1 MSYRLNKTNGELL
14 IELVD
19 GQIDVT
25 STDLVLV
32 GRNYKGFGEFLN
44 ENYIKLLENFAKTSA
59 PGKPLTGQLWYDTA
73 EERLKI
79 YNGETF
85 KAAGGP
91 VVSNV
96 RPNLVVGDL
105 WIDSEN
111 NKLYFFDGS
120 DLVLVGPN
128 YDAAQGKTGFE
139 AVTILDRNS
148 QDQTVLY
155 MYVAGQLTGV
165 ISRTTF
171 IPLVNIVGYPLNPE
185 DLSTPRRQIVY
196 QGLNPVNEDFWF
208 RGTSQS
214 TRSLISD
221 AGEEFTEANFMK
233 TDRNTTTTGNIKIRN
248 SGGLSIGISD
258 TEYLVLKIASE
269 ISTIETQRSNRD
281 FTIRTRRG
289 NSFDNAFYVDA
300 TNKRV
305 GIWTVTPSVDFDVN
319 GNGRFTGNLE
329 VEGNLLVTGDT
340 TFLDVATLRVEDK
353 NIELAYKS
361 DSTLITPQE
370 ADGAGIIIRM
380 QGDSK
385 TLTWEYETGAWTSSE
400 DFDLVS
406 GKVYKINNVTK
417 LSSNRIDDSVLY
429 AEGLISIGTLVELN
443 VDNFNFNGSNMTVSG
458 PLGISSTGTIIIN
471 NQNITGVL
479 DPVDNFDVAN
489 KRYVDQT
496 IASEPVVISLDLTGQ
511 SNPSA
516 SFATG
521 GPYTDVIAILNF
533 MYPASEKQPGTVARV
548 YGISYTGTTVSGI
561 DVTAAANKSYISV
574 YVDPQD
580 STTPQLESVLQD
592 INFTTVSG
600 VANLSPSR
608 ATMEFIVNGSVWQ
621 WVRTNPL

>member
-19 GQIDVT
+19 GQIDNT

-79 YNGETF
+79 FNGETF
-85 KAAGGP
+85 KSAGGP

-96 RPNLVVGDL
+96 RPNLVLGDL

-128 YDAAQGKTGFE
+128 YDAGQGKTGFE
-139 AVTILDRNS
+139 AVTILDSNS

-155 MYVAGQLTGV
+155 MYVAGQLTGI

-171 IPLVNIVGYPLNPE
+171 IPLVNIVGYPLNPD
-185 DLSTPRRQIVY
+185 DLSTPRRQIVR
-196 QGLNPVNEDFWF
+196 QGLNPVNADFWF

-305 GIWTVTPSVDFDVN
+305 GMWNVTPSTDFDL
-319 GNGRFTGNLE
+319 TGSARITGDLE
-329 VEGNLLVTGDT
+329 VEGNFIVKGDT
-340 TFLDVATLRVEDK
+340 TYLDVANLRVEDK
-353 NIELAYKS
+353 TIELAYT
-361 DSTLITPQE
+361 STETLLTPE
-370 ADGAGIIIRM
+370 AADGAGIVIRM

-400 DFDLVS
+400 DFNLET
-406 GKVYKINNVTK
+406 GKIYKIGNVNK
-417 LSSNRIDDSVLY
+417 LSANRLDDSVLY

-443 VDNFNFNGSNMTVSG
+443 VDNINLNGSNITVSG
-458 PLGISSTGTIIIN
+458 PLGLASNGTITIN

-479 DPVDNFDVAN
+479 DPTTNFDVAN

-496 IASEPVVISLDLTGQ
+496 VASEPVVLSLDLTGF
-511 SNPSA
+511 SNPSS
-516 SFATG
+516 SFASD
-521 GPYTDVIAILNF
+521 GPYNDVIGILNF
-533 MYPASEKQPGTVARV
+533 LYPASSKQNGAVARI
-548 YGISYTGTTVSGI
+548 YAISYTGTTVSGI
-561 DVTAAANKSYISV
+561 DVTAAANKSYVSV
-574 YVDPQD
+574 YVDPED

-592 INFTTVSG
+592 INFTSVSG
-600 VANLSPSR
+600 IANLNQSR
-608 ATMEFIVNGSVWQ
+608 GTMEFVVNGGVWQ

>member
-19 GQIDVT
+19 GQIDNT
-25 STDLVLV
+25 STDLILV

-85 KAAGGP
+85 KSAGGP

-96 RPNLVVGDL
+96 RPNLVLGDL

-128 YDAAQGKTGFE
+128 YDAGQGKTGFE
-139 AVTILDRNS
+139 AVTILDNNS

-171 IPLVNIVGYPLNPE
+171 IPLVNIVGYPLNPD
-185 DLSTPRRQIVY
+185 DLSTPRRQIVR
-196 QGLNPVNEDFWF
+196 QGLNPVNPEFWF
-208 RGTSQS
+208 RGTAQS

-289 NSFDNAFYVDA
+289 NSFDNALYIDA
-300 TNKRV
+300 TNKRA
-305 GIWTVTPSVDFDVN
+305 GIWTVTPSTDLDVN
-319 GNGRFTGNLE
+319 GSARFTGDVE
-329 VEGNLLVTGDT
+329 IEGNLTVSGETL
-340 TFLDVATLRVEDK
+340 FLDVQNLRIEDK
-353 NIELAYKS
+353 TIELAYTS
-361 DSTLITPQE
+361 DSTLLTPAE

-400 DFDLVS
+400 DFNLLS
-406 GKVYKINNVTK
+406 GKSYKIGNVTK
-417 LSSNRIDDSVLY
+417 LSSDRLDDSILY
-429 AEGLISIGTLVELN
+429 AEGLISIGTLVQLN

-458 PLGISSTGTIIIN
+458 PLGISSVGTIVIN

-479 DPVDNFDVAN
+479 DPVGNFDVSN

-496 IASEPVVISLDLTGQ
+496 IASEPLVLSLDLTGF

-516 SFATG
+516 SFSSD
-521 GPYTDVIAILNF
+521 GPYNDVLSILNF
-533 MYPASEKQPGTVARV
+533 LYPASEKQNGTVARI
-548 YGISYTGTTVSGI
+548 YGLSYTGTTVSGI
-561 DVTAAANKSYISV
+561 NVTAAANKSYVSV
-574 YVDPQD
+574 YVDPED

-592 INFTTVSG
+592 INFSPVSG

-608 ATMEFIVNGSVWQ
+608 GTMEFVVNSGVWQ

>member
-19 GQIDVT
+19 GQIDST

-85 KAAGGP
+85 KSAGGP

-96 RPNLVVGDL
+96 RPNLVLGDL

-111 NKLYFFDGS
+111 NKLYFFDGA

-128 YDAAQGKTGFE
+128 YDAGQGKTGFE
-139 AVTILDRNS
+139 AVTLLDSNS

-155 MYVAGQLTGV
+155 MYVAGQLTGI

-171 IPLVNIVGYPLNPE
+171 IPLVNIVGYPLNPD
-185 DLSTPRRQIVY
+185 DLSTPRRQIVR
-196 QGLNPVNEDFWF
+196 QGLNPVNADFWF

-300 TNKRV
+300 TNKRL
-305 GIWTVTPSVDFDVN
+305 GIWTVTPSTDLDVI
-319 GNGRFTGNLE
+319 GSGRFTGDLE
-329 VEGNLLVTGDT
+329 VEGNFIVKGDT
-340 TFLDVATLRVEDK
+340 TYLDVANLRVEDK
-353 NIELAYKS
+353 TIELAYTS
-361 DSTLITPQE
+361 DSTLLTPE
-370 ADGAGIIIRM
+370 AADGAGIVVRM

-385 TLTWEYETGAWTSSE
+385 SLTWEYETGAWTFSE
-400 DFDLVS
+400 DLDLEA
-406 GKVYKINNVTK
+406 GKVYKIGNINK
-417 LSSNRIDDSVLY
+417 LSTNRLDDSVLY

-443 VDNFNFNGSNMTVSG
+443 VDNINLNGSNITVSG
-458 PLGISSTGTIIIN
+458 PLGIASTGTITIN

-479 DPVDNFDVAN
+479 DPTTNFDVAN

-496 IASEPVVISLDLTGQ
+496 IASEPVVVSLDLTGF
-511 SNPSA
+511 SNPSG
-516 SFATG
+516 SFASD
-521 GPYTDVIAILNF
+521 GPYNDVIGILNF
-533 MYPASEKQPGTVARV
+533 LYPASEKQNGTVARI

-561 DVTAAANKSYISV
+561 DVTAAANKSYASV
-574 YVDPQD
+574 YVDPED

-600 VANLSPSR
+600 IANLSPSR
-608 ATMEFIVNGSVWQ
+608 GTMEFVVNSGVWQ

>member
-19 GQIDVT
+19 GQIDT
-25 STDLVLV
+25 ASTDLTLV

-44 ENYIKLLENFAKTSA
+44 ENYIKILENFAKTSA
-59 PGKPLTGQLWYDTA
+59 PNNPLTGQLWYDTA

-85 KAAGGP
+85 KSAGGP

-96 RPNLVVGDL
+96 RPNLVLGDL

-111 NKLYFFDGS
+111 NKLYFFDGA

-128 YDAAQGKTGFE
+128 YDVGQGKTQFE
-139 AVTILDRNS
+139 AVTILDSNS

-155 MYVAGQLTGV
+155 MYIAGQLTGI

-171 IPLVNIVGYPLNPE
+171 IPLVNIVGYPLNPD
-185 DLSTPRRQIVY
+185 DLSTPRRQIVK
-196 QGLNPVNEDFWF
+196 QGINPVAEDFWF

-221 AGEEFTEANFMK
+221 AGEELTEANFMK
-233 TDRNTTTTGNIKIRN
+233 TDRNTSTTGNIKIRN

-258 TEYLVLKIASE
+258 TEYLVLKVASE
-269 ISTIETQRSNRD
+269 ISTVETQRSNRD

-289 NSFDNAFYVDA
+289 NAFDNAFYVDA
-300 TNKRV
+300 TNKRA

-319 GNGRFTGNLE
+319 GNGRFTGDLE
-329 VEGNLLVTGDT
+329 VEGNFIVKGDT
-340 TFLDVATLRVEDK
+340 TYLDVANLRVEDK
-353 NIELAYKS
+353 TIELAYTS
-361 DSTLITPQE
+361 DSTLLTPEE

-380 QGDSK
+380 EGDSRS
-385 TLTWEYETGAWTSSE
+385 LTWEYETSAWTSSE
-400 DFDLVS
+400 DFNLDS

-417 LSSNRIDDSVLY
+417 LSANRLDDSVLY
-429 AEGLISIGTLVELN
+429 AEGLISIGTLVQLN
-443 VDNFNFNGSNMTVSG
+443 VDNFNLNGSIMTVSG
-458 PLGISSTGTIIIN
+458 PLGISSDGIITIN

-479 DPVDNFDVAN
+479 DPVSNFDVAN
-489 KRYVDQT
+489 KRYVDQA
-496 IASEPVVISLDLTGQ
+496 IASEPLVVSLDLTGF

-516 SFATG
+516 SFASD
-521 GPYTDVIAILNF
+521 GPYTDAIGILNF
-533 MYPASEKQPGTVARV
+533 LYPASEKQNGTIARV

-561 DVTAAANKSYISV
+561 DVTAAANKSYVSV
-574 YVDPQD
+574 YVDPED

-592 INFTTVSG
+592 INFGSVSG
-600 VANLSPSR
+600 IANLSPSR
-608 ATMEFIVNGSVWQ
+608 GTMEFVVNSGVWQ

>member
-19 GQIDVT
+19 GQIDAT

-85 KAAGGP
+85 KSAGGP

-96 RPNLVVGDL
+96 RPNLVIGDL

-171 IPLVNIVGYPLNPE
+171 IPLVNIVGYPLNPD

-300 TNKRV
+300 TNKRA
-305 GIWTVTPSVDFDVN
+305 GIWTVTPTVDFDVN
-319 GNGRFTGNLE
+319 GSGRFTGDLE
-329 VEGNLLVTGDT
+329 VEGNLLVTGNT
-340 TFLDVATLRVEDK
+340 TYLDVATLRVEDK

-370 ADGAGIIIRM
+370 ADGAGIIVRM
-380 QGDSK
+380 EGDSK
-385 TLTWEYETGAWTSSE
+385 TLTWEYETSAWTSSE
-400 DFDLVS
+400 NFDLVS

-417 LSSNRIDDSVLY
+417 LSANRLDDSILY
-429 AEGLISIGTLVELN
+429 AEGLISIGTLVQLN
-443 VDNFNFNGSNMTVSG
+443 VDNFNFNGSNITVSA
-458 PLGISSTGTIIIN
+458 PLGISSTGTITIN

-479 DPVDNFDVAN
+479 DPVTNFDVAN

-496 IASEPVVISLDLTGQ
+496 VASEPVVLSLDVTGL
-511 SNPSA
+511 SNPNA
-516 SFATG
+516 SFAST
-521 GPYTDVIAILNF
+521 GPYNDVIAVLNF
-533 MYPASEKQPGTVARV
+533 MYPASEKQSGTVARV

-561 DVTAAANKSYISV
+561 NVTAAANKSYVSV
-574 YVDPQD
+574 YVDPED

-608 ATMEFIVNGSVWQ
+608 GTMEFIVNGGVWQ
-621 WVRTNPL
+621 WVRTNPI